1 MNTNII
7 IDIVS
12 ERPNNHELVQA
23 CGRTVVDDPSTATV
37 VESAVLRTS
46 SIVGFRNQ
54 IIECVALDVVAIS
67 SHDSRYTSS
76 ISTSMAPQSGTGTG
90 VHLVVLVHGLWGETR
105 HDIKNAD
112 RRLKGTR

>member
-37 VESAVLRTS
+37 AVSAVLRTS

-54 IIECVALDVVAIS
+54 IIECVVLDDVAIS
-67 SHDSRYTSS
+67 SHDSRSRYTSS
-76 ISTSMAPQSGTGTG
+76 ISRVWRLRVA
-90 VHLVVLVHGLWGETR
+90 LVQEFT
-105 HDIKNAD
+105 
-112 RRLKGTR
+112 